1 MVLQFQ
7 ACENQGLLQSAYFLR
22 RDLSFL
28 RDREPRLR
36 GELEIVQEPAKTFTF
51 TTKIW
56 MPKNWIV
63 EKWNG
68 HEFESIPT
76 VIDDDSFATASAA
89 HKFRVRP
96 PGDLIPVSATKD
108 DFFPS
113 SWFESLAGIL

>member
-1 MVLQFQ
+1 
-7 ACENQGLLQSAYFLR
+7 
-22 RDLSFL
+22 
-28 RDREPRLR
+28 
-36 GELEIVQEPAKTFTF
+36 
-51 TTKIW
+51 

-89 HKFRVRP
+89 HKFRVRLP
-96 PGDLIPVSATKD
+96 RDLICVSATKD